1 MDPNAT
7 WKMLCEALQELE
19 AHPDD
24 TPIREHVVELLEA
37 LAAWLRKGGFPPS
50 VIHTPIRGALMIRF
64 PLGRVVATP
73 GALAALEKAEQLPAE
88 FLDRHVNGDWGE
100 VPDADKQENELSVEQ
115 GLRILSAYTTS
126 AGDKLWILT
135 EADRSATILMLPEEY

>member
-1 MDPNAT
+1 
-7 WKMLCEALQELE
+7 
-19 AHPDD
+19 
-24 TPIREHVVELLEA
+24 
-37 LAAWLRKGGFPPS
+37 
-50 VIHTPIRGALMIRF
+50 MIRF

-73 GALAALEKAEQLPAE
+73 GALSALEKAEQQPAE

-100 VPDADKQENELSVEQ
+100 VPEADKQENERSVEQ
-115 GLRILSAYTTS
+115 GFRILSADTTS